1 MRVFL
6 IVHHGICMVRFFSTV
21 GLHNSQNVQVVQ
33 KSYVEISGKPEN
45 VTGILQP
52 YSKPFPVFSA
62 SRLPAAPRRAL
73 SQTDG
78 TLFCLMTPTGR
89 YRSGKPLRPYDSI
102 GQSCHSTPATN
113 WKQFSYTK
121 GNHSI
126 GHQIEFCFFI
136 RCNWCYIVMLEAC

>member
-6 IVHHGICMVRFFSTV
+6 IVHRGICMVRFSTV
-21 GLHNSQNVQVVQ
+21 GLHNSGNFP
-33 KSYVEISGKPEN
+33 KMFMLSRNPVEISRKPGNVGK
-45 VTGILQP
+45 VTGIVQP

-62 SRLPAAPRRAL
+62 SRLPSAPRRAH

-78 TLFCLMTPTGR
+78 TLFCSMTPTGR

-102 GQSCHSTPATN
+102 GQSCHSTPETN

-121 GNHSI
+121 GASFNWTPNRVLFLS
-126 GHQIEFCFFI
+126 QI
-136 RCNWCYIVMLEAC
+136 